1 MILTVTPNPAL
12 DCTWRVER
20 LIPGESHRVP
30 AGAQRAGGKGINVAR
45 VLTGAGL
52 DAFAL
57 TTAGGDSG
65 EVLAAELRAAGIPH
79 RLIPVAAATRRS
91 IAAVDDATGEATLLN
106 EVGGALAD
114 EESTALF
121 AAARTLATGAEVTVI
136 SGSLPP
142 GIDAGSVGALVADIA
157 ASGVTT
163 IADVT
168 GPALLAAA
176 DAGAHVLK
184 PNASELRETTGS
196 TGAVAGARML
206 RDRGA
211 GLVVV
216 SLGAD
221 GMLFVGGADPNAVLR
236 ARLPRPLRGN
246 ATGAGDA
253 AVAAIAATLA
263 GRPNAADDLSP
274 AELVELARAAV
285 AWSASA
291 VLMPLAGE
299 LSPELAQLATD
310 VIFDTD
316 IRDLT

>member
-20 LIPGESHRVP
+20 LVPGDSHRVP
-30 AGAQRAGGKGINVAR
+30 TGAQRAGGKGINVAR

-57 TTAGGDSG
+57 TTAGGHSG
-65 EVLAAELRAAGIPH
+65 EILAADLRAAGIPH

-91 IAAVDDATGEATLLN
+91 IAAVDDATGETTLLN
-106 EVGGALAD
+106 EVGAALAAD
-114 EESTALF
+114 ESAALF
-121 AAARTLATGAEVTVI
+121 AGARTLATGADVTVI

-142 GIDAGSVGALVADIA
+142 GIDAGNVRALVADIA

-176 DAGAHVLK
+176 EAGAHVVK
-184 PNASELRETTGS
+184 PNAVELRETTGS
-196 TGAVAGARML
+196 TGVVAGARML

-221 GMLFVGGADPNAVLR
+221 GMLFVGGADPHAVLR
-236 ARLPRPLRGN
+236 ARLPRRLRGN

-253 AVAAIAATLA
+253 AVAAIAAVLA
-263 GRPNAADDLSP
+263 GRGTGASDLSH

-299 LSPELAQLATD
+299 LSPEREQLATD